1 MKAKYRELQ
10 ALQVPKSLEWVQF
23 DREDY
28 SAAEDMASACK
39 YLVQI
44 ADNCWH
50 NLTLSWIAN
59 SDSILEGTR
68 RQNCYIK
75 ERDLNNEVPT
85 IKNKMLT
92 YTR

>member
-1 MKAKYRELQ
+1 M
-10 ALQVPKSLEWVQF
+10 SLGWVQF

-28 SAAEDMASACK
+28 PAAADMASVCR

-50 NLTLSWIAN
+50 SLIPSWIAN
-59 SDSILEGTR
+59 SDSILEGTMT
-68 RQNCYIK
+68 QNCYKK
-75 ERDLNNEVPT
+75 EQDLNNEVPT
-85 IKNKMLT
+85 IKNKIIT